1 MEDCVN
7 CVVDDAM
14 VCRRCLTD
22 DLVRAQ
28 AKGDDDEIAR
38 LEYLIQLVEGVLTV
52 VTRTV
57 TVH

>member
-7 CVVDDAM
+7 CVVDDAL
-14 VCRRCLTD
+14 VCRRCLAD
-22 DLVRAQ
+22 DLLRAQ
-28 AKGDDDEIAR
+28 AQGDDGEVAR

-52 VTRTV
+52 VIKTV